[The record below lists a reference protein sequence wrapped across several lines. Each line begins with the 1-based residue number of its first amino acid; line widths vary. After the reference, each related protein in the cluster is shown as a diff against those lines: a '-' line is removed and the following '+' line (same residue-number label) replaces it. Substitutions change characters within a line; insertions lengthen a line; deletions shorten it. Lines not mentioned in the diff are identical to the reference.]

1 MKRGDA
7 IETIVQLLTG
17 DELIV
22 SSTGMIS
29 RELFTIRDSP
39 RNFYM
44 LGSMGLASS
53 IGLGLALSL
62 PDKRVLVIEG
72 DGSVLMNMGSLATIG
87 HFAPKN
93 LTHIV
98 LDNEVHGST
107 GGQPTV
113 SDTIK
118 LEEVARAAGY
128 QSARKITSEEQLRE
142 VTRAAFYQGPAF
154 LLVKVEKGGVEE
166 IGRVSHSPVEIKCRF
181 RESTIGEK

>member
-1 MKRGDA
+1 MKRYEA
-7 IETIVQLLTG
+7 IEVISQSLDG
-17 DELIV
+17 SELVV

-29 RELFTIRDSP
+29 RELFTIKDTP

-62 PDKRVLVIEG
+62 PEVQIVVIDG

-93 LTHIV
+93 LIHIV
-98 LDNEVHGST
+98 LDNEAHDST
-107 GGQPTV
+107 GGQATV
-113 SDTIK
+113 SGTIK

-128 QSARKITSEEQLRE
+128 QVSQRVVSEEELRKAIGG
-142 VTRAAFYQGPAF
+142 TSQQGPAF
-154 LLVKVEKGGVEE
+154 LLVKVAKGGIEG
-166 IGRVSHSPVEIKCRF
+166 IGRVLCSPEEIRARF
-181 RESTIGEK
+181 QKSMDGI